1 MSMDIDEDPILE
13 EAEENGMT
21 ENMEQQR
28 SQIDVEDHIPTSQ
41 KESVPL
47 VNEEGIRLDGRK
59 VDELREPIII
69 LSGVLKRADGSAFI
83 QHGNNKILVAVHGPR
98 EIHPK
103 HLALPDRAVLRCEY
117 RLATFSVQERKSPAP
132 KRREIELSKVI
143 TEALEPVVFLEKFP
157 RGAIDVY
164 ILVLDADGGT
174 RCASITAAAVA
185 LADAGIPMKGLVTAV
200 AAGKAGGR
208 ILLDL
213 SDIEDKEGEGDLPL
227 AMVVNTGE
235 ITLCQLDGEFT
246 PDEVKEAMKMAMDA
260 CKIIYEKQRQAL
272 IHRYEEIKKYVLSE
286 GLELETETLVG
297 PGDLV
302 EAEEEAVTE
311 GEEE

>member
-1 MSMDIDEDPILE
+1 MSVDIDEDPILE
-13 EAEENGMT
+13 EVKDSNMT
-21 ENMEQQR
+21 QGESEIQH
-28 SQIDVEDHIPTSQ
+28 SPIGTEDHIPVS
-41 KESVPL
+41 KDKIPL

-59 VDELREPIII
+59 ANELRPISIM
-69 LSGVLKRADGSAFI
+69 SGVLKRADGSAFI

-143 TEALEPVVFLEKFP
+143 TESLEPVIFLEKFP

-200 AAGKAGGR
+200 AAGKAGGQV
-208 ILLDL
+208 LLDL
-213 SDIEDKEGEGDLPL
+213 SDTEDKEGEGDLPL

-246 PDEVKEAMKMAMDA
+246 PEEVKEAMKMAMDA

-272 IHRYEEIKKYVLSE
+272 IKRYEEVKKFVMAE
-286 GLELETETLVG
+286 GLEVDAEALDTAATDIMDIMSDSETEN
-297 PGDLV
+297 
-302 EAEEEAVTE
+302 E
-311 GEEE
+311 

>member
-1 MSMDIDEDPILE
+1 MSVGIDEDPILE
-13 EAEENGMT
+13 ETEENGSMAEET
-21 ENMEQQR
+21 GKR
-28 SQIDVEDHIPTSQ
+28 RVTTIDAEDHIPSTG
-41 KESVPL
+41 ESIPL

-59 VDELREPIII
+59 VDELRPITI

-208 ILLDL
+208 VLLDL
-213 SDIEDKEGEGDLPL
+213 SDTEDKEGEGDLPL
-227 AMVVNTGE
+227 AMVVNTGD

-246 PDEVKEAMKMAMDA
+246 PEEVKEAIKVAMDA
-260 CKIIYEKQRQAL
+260 CKVIYEKQRQAL
-272 IHRYEEIKKYVLSE
+272 IKRYEEVKKYIMAEGIEIDTEALSTTAE
-286 GLELETETLVG
+286 LLETA
-297 PGDLV
+297 V
-302 EAEEEAVTE
+302 ESENEEEE
-311 GEEE
+311 